1 MYPVDDKN
9 LRGKTLKLYKEKIKT
24 PKKKKKTVNYS
35 ILGSS
40 KALKVT
46 LPWNS

>member
-1 MYPVDDKN
+1 MDDKN
-9 LRGKTLKLYKEKIKT
+9 LRGKTLKLYKEKIKHT
-24 PKKKKKTVNYS
+24 HKKKVNYS

-46 LPWNS
+46 LP

>member
-24 PKKKKKTVNYS
+24 QKKKKMVNYS

-46 LPWNS
+46 LPWSF

>member
-1 MYPVDDKN
+1 MDDKN
-9 LRGKTLKLYKEKIKT
+9 LRGKTLKLYKEKIKHT
-24 PKKKKKTVNYS
+24 HTKKKVNYS

-46 LPWNS
+46 LP